1 MLHTFALVLA
11 GGNGWHHD
19 HWWIV
24 FPIFWL
30 LLAAIVAAFFW
41 RWNGRSSDG
50 GDSPRRILAERFAR
64 GEISGEEYRDRLG
77 QLQ

>member
-1 MLHTFALVLA
+1 MVHTLALVLA
-11 GGNGWHHD
+11 DGNGWHHG
-19 HWWIV
+19 HWWVV

-30 LLAAIVAAFFW
+30 LLVVIVVAFFW
-41 RWNGRSSDG
+41 RRKRCASDG

-64 GEISGEEYRDRLG
+64 GEIDGEEYRDRLA